1 VTDELGLIVLAVIFA
16 CGVAGAALLLI
27 GVLPAVMAG
36 DSRLSSLLARR
47 SRQTTGRGS
56 DG

>member
-1 VTDELGLIVLAVIFA
+1 MTDELGLIVLAVIFA

-47 SRQTTGRGS
+47 SRRTTGRGS